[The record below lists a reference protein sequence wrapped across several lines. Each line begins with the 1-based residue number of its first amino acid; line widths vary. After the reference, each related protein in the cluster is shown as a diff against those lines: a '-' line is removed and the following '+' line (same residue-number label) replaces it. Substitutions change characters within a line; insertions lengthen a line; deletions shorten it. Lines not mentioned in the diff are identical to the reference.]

1 MAMQQTSFGRAKSL
15 AGAALVGLG
24 IFIFH
29 GNLDRAATEWNHLL
43 SSTPGETLG
52 VLPTI
57 VLAAPRVLQAYAA
70 DHQRFLQGF
79 LRHIFVSCWPL
90 LLVLVGTVL
99 SRDPFTED
107 VNAAPRKDCR
117 LVDLTAAPR
126 ERVLQRVRL
135 GRQAPVA
142 DYQSTLRRSA

>member
-1 MAMQQTSFGRAKSL
+1 MQQTFFGRAKSL

-29 GNLDRAATEWNHLL
+29 GNLDRAATEWTHLL
-43 SSTPGETLG
+43 STTPGEALG
-52 VLPTI
+52 VLPTVI
-57 VLAAPRVLQAYAA
+57 LAAPRVLQPYAA
-70 DHQRFLQGF
+70 DHQRFLQCF

-90 LLVLVGTVL
+90 LLVIAGTVL
-99 SRDPFTED
+99 SRDTFTD
-107 VNAAPRKDCR
+107 NVNALPKKDCR
-117 LVDLTAAPR
+117 LVDLTAGPR
-126 ERVLQRVRL
+126 ERVLQRGRP